1 MIQPQLTASA
11 TPPAASP
18 VASNLVRIGFTAIL
32 LAGLVA
38 CKSTVKLDEGAPVE
52 SRDAASMA
60 AADAANAAARAG
72 AAGRGGLDG
81 RGLDGRGPDGR
92 GPDGRGMDGRG
103 MDGRGMDGRSG
114 AGGSGGVGGAGGMG
128 GAGGLAGA
136 STGSRD
142 PLADPNSPLAKRSIY
157 FDYDSYAVRDEY
169 RATIDAHARFLTSE
183 RSRRVIVQ
191 GNTDE
196 RGSREYNLALGQ
208 KRAEA
213 VRRSLTAMGVPDAQ
227 VEAVSLG
234 EEKPRTSA
242 QDEAS
247 FAENRRAD
255 LVYP

>member
-11 TPPAASP
+11 AHPAASS
-18 VASNLVRIGFTAIL
+18 VARNLARIGFTAIL
-32 LAGLVA
+32 MAGLVA

-81 RGLDGRGPDGR
+81 RG
-92 GPDGRGMDGRG
+92 
-103 MDGRGMDGRSG
+103 MDGRSG
-114 AGGSGGVGGAGGMG
+114 AGGSGGVGGPGGTG

-136 STGSRD
+136 SAGSRD
-142 PLADPNSPLAKRSIY
+142 ALADPNSPLAKRSIY

-183 RSRRVIVQ
+183 RNRRVIVQ

-227 VEAVSLG
+227 IEAVSLG
-234 EEKPRTSA
+234 EEKPRTAA